1 MSGIVGAALAV
12 LVATMVRDIGMGFLL
27 PSKLGLQPGIW
38 SRALASRTLNFILL
52 KAGMK

>member
-12 LVATMVRDIGMGFLL
+12 LVVTMVRDIGMGFLL

-38 SRALASRTLNFILL
+38 SWASAGRTRNFVLL